1 MRSGGPPKQRVW
13 LGARQC
19 CHGGGESATDPNRCA
34 ESCAKCDSVRGWNA
48 NTNAHSNSNG
58 YGNSNGHGHGNC
70 HSYAKCNSDTD
81 GHGYLYSISDT
92 YGDTKSHTETS
103 SDSASPAVSV

>member
-1 MRSGGPPKQRVW
+1 MRPCGPPKQRLW
-13 LGARQC
+13 MGTNQYRNGCRSA
-19 CHGGGESATDPNRCA
+19 ATDPNRCA
-34 ESCAKCDSVRGWNA
+34 ESCAKRDSVRGWNA

-58 YGNSNGHGHGNC
+58 HTYGNRNGNC